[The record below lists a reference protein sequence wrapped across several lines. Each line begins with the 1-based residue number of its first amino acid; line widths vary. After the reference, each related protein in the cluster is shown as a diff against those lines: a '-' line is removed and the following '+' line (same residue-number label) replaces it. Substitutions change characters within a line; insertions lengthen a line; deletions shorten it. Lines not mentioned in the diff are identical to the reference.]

1 MVGKCVA
8 AFPVLESLVCMPVVL
23 FQVALL
29 QTENTEALI
38 ARASS
43 EAMRPLL
50 IICSHISLTLQTCKL
65 VCAVTAFYTPSDWR
79 FLHFCVR
86 HGRLPYTVFFMGN
99 VVLLLHYGLRMIAYL
114 SMIMSMSSTALWLQQ
129 KMTQVN
135 KETQVK
141 TDWVAEDTKN
151 GQLRTLVY
159 SSDLECFGTT
169 CNICLEELEQGVEVK
184 QLRCNHVFHD
194 LCLAHWYQT
203 HRSCPLRCELNG
215 MDSWKPSG
223 SEGILPWCS
232 HAQVACEHE
241 QHEQHEQNQGQNAN
255 DSDSQ
260 DESLLSESESTP
272 GLVSV

>member
-1 MVGKCVA
+1 MVGKCVG

-29 QTENTEALI
+29 QTETTETLV
-38 ARASS
+38 ARAPS
-43 EAMRPLL
+43 EDMRPLL
-50 IICSHISLTLQTCKL
+50 IICSHISLTLQMCKL
-65 VCAVTAFYTPSDWR
+65 VCAVTAFYAPSDWW

-86 HGRLPYTVFFMGN
+86 HAGLPYALFFL
-99 VVLLLHYGLRMIAYL
+99 LLLHVGLRMIAYL
-114 SMIMSMSSTALWLQQ
+114 SMVMSISSMALWLQQ
-129 KMTQVN
+129 NMIQMN
-135 KETQVK
+135 EETKLK
-141 TDWVAEDTKN
+141 TDWVAEDTKT

-169 CNICLEELEQGVEVK
+169 CNVCLEKLEQGVEVK

-203 HRSCPLRCELNG
+203 HRTCPLRCELNG
-215 MDSWKPSG
+215 NDSWKPSG
-223 SEGILPWCS
+223 PWCS

-241 QHEQHEQNQGQNAN
+241 QHEQHEQHDQSQGDLPWCSLHAI

-260 DESLLSESESTP
+260 DESESTP
-272 GLVSV
+272 GLVSA